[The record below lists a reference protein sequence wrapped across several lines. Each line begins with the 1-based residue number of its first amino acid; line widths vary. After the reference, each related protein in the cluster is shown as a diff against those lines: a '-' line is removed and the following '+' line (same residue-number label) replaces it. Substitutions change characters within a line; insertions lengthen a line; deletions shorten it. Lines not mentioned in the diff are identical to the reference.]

1 MDPDVAETAVNIL
14 KGRHQRK
21 VCGHCNELLSY
32 SAYRSHRSRYYIESE
47 QRWINSQD
55 SISDSGS
62 NGEMI
67 DDPSMDFSD
76 SKTMDDQSGILIAT
90 SKSSIL
96 WSPIIIAHHG
106 RNSNGLLKCY
116 MIWGVCNRYMYQPS
130 SSSLEAIGL
139 CIKYYCM

>member
-1 MDPDVAETAVNIL
+1 MAETAVNVL

-76 SKTMDDQSGILIAT
+76 SECFYQTMDDQSGILIAT
-90 SKSSIL
+90 S
-96 WSPIIIAHHG
+96 
-106 RNSNGLLKCY
+106 
-116 MIWGVCNRYMYQPS
+116 
-130 SSSLEAIGL
+130 
-139 CIKYYCM
+139 